1 MLPPYTVSVTRRLAL
16 LSLLLALFSL
26 GLDVHARE
34 LARVVLENGELALPL
49 GERSVVD
56 LVGRQLLVDPL
67 HHARRRDAVHLAW
80 SGAVGETV
88 QRVQRGVTGR
98 EQGRLGARPHQ
109 GRGAQRPAQTRHGPD
124 LHTVILT
131 HSPRGKLRL

>member
-1 MLPPYTVSVTRRLAL
+1 MLRPYTVRASIHFPLLPLPFAPFAL
-16 LSLLLALFSL
+16 R
-26 GLDVHARE
+26 LDVHG
-34 LARVVLENGELALPL
+34 GELAAIVIENLEGPRPF
-49 GERSVVD
+49 GEGAVGYVV
-56 LVGRQLLVDPL
+56 GGKLLLDPL
-67 HHARRRDAVHLAW
+67 QHARRRDAVHLAW

-88 QRVQRGVTGR
+88 QRVQRGATGR